1 MSIPVFLSP
10 CLSCIPESS
19 AVFRLSEILSVTQG
33 TLVQGKLDVLFSGVC
48 TDSRRVRQGD
58 LFIALLGENFDG
70 HDFIP
75 QAIERGAAGV
85 ITQRTIHPDPS
96 GPYAPAIIRVPDT
109 LIALG
114 QIAALHRS
122 RFTVPMCAVTG
133 SVGKTTT
140 KELLGTILR
149 ARFNTLQAAASHNNE
164 IGVPHTLLQLNE
176 SHQAVVLEFAMR
188 GAGQIRYLADIAR
201 PTMGIITNIGESHRE
216 FFSTIEE
223 IADAKGELLDAMD
236 ENSVSILN
244 ADDAQFRRLRAK
256 VRGTLLTFGAN
267 ELADVHIKNVRST
280 PPRVSFDVEAGAECV
295 EVTLPFPGRHNA
307 LNAAAAMAAAAV
319 FGVDLATAAHALRE
333 ARPAAHRMATR
344 QTSGVTV
351 LDDCYNASPASM
363 HAALETLRDWQ
374 TTGRRIAVLGD
385 MKELGSRSAAAHR
398 EVGGWVPLH
407 NVDLLIT
414 VGPEARQIAE
424 GARAAGFNGP
434 RVALCDTPDEALSV
448 VRSQILPG
456 DVVLVKGSRAMKL
469 ETVVEGLLE

>member
-1 MSIPVFLSP
+1 M
-10 CLSCIPESS
+10 
-19 AVFRLSEILSVTQG
+19 FRVSEILSATQG
-33 TLVQGKLDVLFSGVC
+33 TLLQGELDILFSGVC
-48 TDSRRVRQGD
+48 TDSRCVRPGD

-75 QAIERGAAGV
+75 HAIERGATGV
-85 ITQRTIHPDPS
+85 IAQ
-96 GPYAPAIIRVPDT
+96 APIRPCAPPVVVVQVPDT
-109 LIALG
+109 LVALG

-122 RFTVPMCAVTG
+122 RFNVPICAVTG

-140 KELLGTILR
+140 KDLLGAILR
-149 ARFNTLQAAASHNNE
+149 ARLSTLQAAASHNNE
-164 IGVPHTLLQLNE
+164 IGVPQTLLQLNE
-176 SHQAVVLEFAMR
+176 THQAVVLEFAMR

-201 PTMGIITNIGESHRE
+201 PTVGIITNIGESHRE
-216 FFSTIEE
+216 FFSSMEE

-256 VRGTLLTFGAN
+256 VRGTLLTFGAS
-267 ELADVHIKNVRST
+267 EGADVRVKSVRST
-280 PPRVSFDVEAGAECV
+280 PPTVSFEVAAGAEQV

-319 FGVDLATAAHALRE
+319 FGVDLTTAANALRE
-333 ARPAAHRMATR
+333 ARPAAHRMTTR
-344 QTSGVTV
+344 QTAGVTV
-351 LDDCYNASPASM
+351 IDDCYNASPASM

-385 MKELGSRSAAAHR
+385 MKELGDRSAEAHR

-407 NVDLLIT
+407 RVDLLIT
-414 VGPEARQIAE
+414 VGTEARQIAE

-434 RVALCDTPDEALSV
+434 RVAICDTSDEALRV

-456 DVVLVKGSRAMKL
+456 DVVLVKASRAMKL
-469 ETVVEGLLE
+469 ETVVEGLFMRET

>member
-1 MSIPVFLSP
+1 
-10 CLSCIPESS
+10 
-19 AVFRLSEILSVTQG
+19 VFRLSEILSVTQG
-33 TLVQGKLDVLFSGVC
+33 TLLQGELDILFSGVC
-48 TDSRRVRQGD
+48 TDSRRVRSGD
-58 LFIALLGENFDG
+58 LFIALRGENFDG
-70 HDFIP
+70 HEFIP
-75 QAIERGAAGV
+75 QAIERGATGIIAHTP
-85 ITQRTIHPDPS
+85 IR
-96 GPYAPAIIRVPDT
+96 PYSHTVVVVQVPDT

-122 RFTVPMCAVTG
+122 RFTVPICAVTG

-164 IGVPHTLLQLNE
+164 IGVPRTLLQLNE

-201 PTMGIITNIGESHRE
+201 PTIGVITNIGESHRE
-216 FFSTIEE
+216 FFSSIEE

-244 ADDAQFRRLRAK
+244 ADDAQFRHLRAK
-256 VRGTLLTFGAN
+256 VRGTLLTFGEN
-267 ELADVHIKNVRST
+267 ELADVHVKNVRST
-280 PPRVSFDVEAGAECV
+280 PPTVSFEVEAGAERV

-307 LNAAAAMAAAAV
+307 LNAAAAMSAAAV
-319 FGVDLATAAHALRE
+319 FGVDLATAANALRA
-333 ARPAAHRMATR
+333 ARPASHRMATR
-344 QTSGVTV
+344 QTLGVTV

-385 MKELGSRSAAAHR
+385 MKELGDRSTEAHR

-414 VGPEARQIAE
+414 VGTEARQIAE

-434 RVALCDTPDEALSV
+434 RVALCDTSDEALSV

-456 DVVLVKGSRAMKL
+456 DVVLVKASRAMKL
-469 ETVVEGLLE
+469 ETVVEGLFTHEG